1 MGSSARFAA
10 PGSPAPRSHA
20 PQRALL
26 ASLLAGLVLA
36 GGLASP
42 APGAAKPQVRNP
54 EDLLIVDCLLPGQ
67 VRKLGRQATFMSARR
82 PIRTTQ
88 ADCEIRGGEYV
99 SYDRANYQTALKVW
113 MDQALAGSAEAQN
126 YVGEIYHKGLGI
138 EPDYGM
144 AAQWYQKAAAQGYK
158 RAKINLGYLYEQGLG
173 VPQDTTR
180 ALNLY
185 REASGI
191 TGDELLF
198 ASTVEL
204 KMQAK
209 EQEIGALREQVESE
223 RQTSEQLRGQ
233 VRELEGQL
241 QSRKG
246 ALDQASRE
254 LEQTRARLAEAR
266 TAVGPAAGELD
277 GLRGELAER
286 QAEVERQAAALQ
298 AQQEENQR
306 REQEAE
312 QRLLALRQREAE
324 LAAKAAADP
333 AQATREALEDIRRQT
348 TELSSALAEARD
360 RAAAMQA
367 QLASNQKLLDR
378 QRAQYEQEIA
388 RLTAAA
394 EGRKKEDWE
403 LMKLLEGQLA
413 ARQSEVRQQQ
423 QQIARLEQR
432 LAAGGGEL
440 LAAVPTL
447 EIIDPPLT
455 ATRGR
460 PAAMLRRNP
469 GRQDLVGRVSAPQ
482 GVKAIQVNGA
492 AVPLAANGL
501 FRTEVEVAPAGSLVQ
516 ITAIDA
522 RGGQATLEF
531 MMIPQ
536 ADASMVAASG
546 RGSAREPLPDAAE
559 LGRFHALVIGNNSY
573 QNPGYPRLQSA
584 VEDATAVAQVLRE
597 RYGYNARLLLNG
609 TRFEML
615 SALNDMREDLGEAD
629 NLLIYY
635 AGHGELDQGGEQGYW
650 IPTDAQQGNPGTWI
664 SNAAISDILNTMKA
678 RHVLVVADSCYSG
691 AMTRAAVPTFDASVM
706 SEEKWA
712 EWVKTMAEGRSRIAL
727 TSGGVQPVPDTGSG
741 KHSYF
746 ARAFLNVLQDN
757 NRILEAQRL
766 FRQVTASLAL
776 ASVDAPITQVPEYSP
791 IAFAGHEAGDF
802 FFVPEGGSR
811 VAGP

>member
-1 MGSSARFAA
+1 MRSSTRSSAPRGFLLGAA
-10 PGSPAPRSHA
+10 AA
-20 PQRALL
+20 ITL
-26 ASLLAGLVLA
+26 AA
-36 GGLASP
+36 GGLV
-42 APGAAKPQVRNP
+42 APGQGQAKPQVRNP

-67 VRKLGRQATFMSARR
+67 VRKLGRQASFMSARR

-126 YVGEIYHKGLGI
+126 YVGEIYHKGLGVD
-138 EPDYGM
+138 PDYGM
-144 AAQWYQKAAAQGYK
+144 AAQWYQKAADQGYK

-185 REASGI
+185 REASGVS
-191 TGDELLF
+191 GDELMF
-198 ASTVEL
+198 ASTVEVQ
-204 KMQAK
+204 MQAK
-209 EQEIGALREQVESE
+209 EAEIGSLREQVQSE
-223 RQTSEQLRGQ
+223 RQTSEQLRAQ
-233 VRELEGQL
+233 VRDLESQL
-241 QSRKG
+241 TRRKG

-266 TAVGPAAGELD
+266 QAVGPAAGDLD

-286 QAEVERQAAALQ
+286 QAEVDRQAAALA
-298 AQQEENQR
+298 AQQQENQR
-306 REQEAE
+306 REAEAE

-333 AQATREALEDIRRQT
+333 AQATRDALEDIRRQT
-348 TELSSALAEARD
+348 TELSAALTDARE
-360 RAAAMQA
+360 RAAAMQK
-367 QLASNQKLLDR
+367 QLGDNQALLDR
-378 QRAQYEQEIA
+378 QRQQYEQEIA

-394 EGRKKEDWE
+394 EGRKKEDWN

-413 ARQSEVRQQQ
+413 AKQAEIRQQQ
-423 QQIARLEQR
+423 QQIAQLEQR
-432 LAAGGGEL
+432 IVGGDGAL
-440 LAAVPTL
+440 MASAVPTL

-460 PAAMLRRNP
+460 PAAMLRRSP
-469 GRQDLVGRVSAPQ
+469 GKQDLVGRVSAPQ
-482 GVKAIQVNGA
+482 GVQAISVNGT
-492 AVPLAANGL
+492 AVPLAASGL
-501 FRTEVEVAPAGSLVQ
+501 FRTSVDVAPAGTLVQ
-516 ITAIDA
+516 VTALDR
-522 RGGQATLEF
+522 RGAESTLEF
-531 MMIPQ
+531 LMIPQ
-536 ADASMVAASG
+536 ADASAVAAAG
-546 RGSAREPLPDAAE
+546 GAARGERLPADAD

-573 QNPGYPRLQSA
+573 QNAGYPRLQSA

-597 RYGYNARLLLNG
+597 RYGYDTKLLLNG

-615 SALNDMREDLGEAD
+615 SALNEMRESLGDED
-629 NLLIYY
+629 SLLIYY
-635 AGHGELDQGGEQGYW
+635 AGHGELDQGGDQGYW
-650 IPTDAQQGNPGTWI
+650 IPTDAQQGNPGSWI
-664 SNAAISDILNTMKA
+664 SNAAVSDILNTMKA

-691 AMTRAAVPTFDASVM
+691 AMTRAAVPSFDASTAADAT
-706 SEEKWA
+706 WA
-712 EWVKTMAEGRSRIAL
+712 DWVKTMAEGRSRIAL

-757 NRILEAQRL
+757 NRVLEAQRL

-776 ASVDAPITQVPEYSP
+776 AAVDAPITQVPEYSP

-802 FFVPEGGSR
+802 FFVPRNGGR